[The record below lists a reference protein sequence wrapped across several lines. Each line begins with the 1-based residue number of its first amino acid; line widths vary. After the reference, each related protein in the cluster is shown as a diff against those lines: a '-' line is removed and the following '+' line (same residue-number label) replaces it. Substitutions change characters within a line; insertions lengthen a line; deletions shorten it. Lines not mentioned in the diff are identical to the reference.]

1 MKEREKVTL
10 NLDKTLSGG
19 GTENKDQRNKW
30 TVDKTT
36 TTEAAGTRHAGTMEK
51 REGKRKSSLRWANK
65 VKSMAVVVVVICIE
79 GQHIERVSEDVSY
92 QRTQATA
99 DDDDGSSG
107 QIKELQT
114 KHNQRQI

>member
-1 MKEREKVTL
+1 MTL

-36 TTEAAGTRHAGTMEK
+36 TTEAGTRHAGTMEK
-51 REGKRKSSLRWANK
+51 REGKRKSSLRWASK
-65 VKSMAVVVVVICIE
+65 VKSMAVVVVICIE

-92 QRTQATA
+92 LRTQATT
-99 DDDDGSSG
+99 DDDDGGG

-114 KHNQRQI
+114 KHSHRQI